1 MLNKL
6 ADDFLDWLDELG
18 APRDLIYLM
27 VSFVKGRGE
36 RSMEEI
42 CYRLPPE
49 YLDFAKAQDSIGWRR
64 FMEGM
69 VTKELLNLLAIV
81 DFQDEESVD
90 IGGFVCKVIQKL
102 LEITHGMWIFRN
114 LMMHD
119 SLSGVFACERKEK
132 QMDDIEEQLLL
143 GADSLRE
150 ENKWLLE
157 INLDDLDGDT
167 TGEREVYWL
176 LAIRA
181 ARERF
186 RLRHRARTTGATVE
200 SQ

>member
-1 MLNKL
+1 
-6 ADDFLDWLDELG
+6 
-18 APRDLIYLM
+18 
-27 VSFVKGRGE
+27 
-36 RSMEEI
+36 
-42 CYRLPPE
+42 
-49 YLDFAKAQDSIGWRR
+49 
-64 FMEGM
+64 
-69 VTKELLNLLAIV
+69 LLNLLAIV

-132 QMDDIEEQLLL
+132 LMDDIEEQLLL

-150 ENKWLLE
+150 EDKWLLE

-186 RLRHRARTTGATVE
+186 RLRHRARTTGATAE

>member
-1 MLNKL
+1 
-6 ADDFLDWLDELG
+6 
-18 APRDLIYLM
+18 
-27 VSFVKGRGE
+27 
-36 RSMEEI
+36 
-42 CYRLPPE
+42 
-49 YLDFAKAQDSIGWRR
+49 
-64 FMEGM
+64 
-69 VTKELLNLLAIV
+69 
-81 DFQDEESVD
+81 
-90 IGGFVCKVIQKL
+90 
-102 LEITHGMWIFRN
+102 
-114 LMMHD
+114 MMHD

-150 ENKWLLE
+150 EDKWLLE